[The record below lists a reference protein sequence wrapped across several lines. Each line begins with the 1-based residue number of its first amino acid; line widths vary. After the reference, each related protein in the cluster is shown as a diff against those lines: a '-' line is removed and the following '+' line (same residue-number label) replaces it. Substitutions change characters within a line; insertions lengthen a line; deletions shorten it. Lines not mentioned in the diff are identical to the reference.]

1 MRISISGSMR
11 DTMLKTQWHNRSDIK
26 RIKMRNGEKCF
37 TGLSK
42 LFGITMN
49 MASLFYVWWI
59 FCLCFSLGESM
70 ASGNGALFK
79 DSQRYNTGTAWA
91 DDWSTPSRASYS
103 VMDCATECLK
113 TTRCASLK
121 LPHGGALLWNQLPN
135 PKRDFRSTRERRH
148 LELQRE
154 TGLRYGNQS

>member
-1 MRISISGSMR
+1 MR
-11 DTMLKTQWHNRSDIK
+11 D
-26 RIKMRNGEKCF
+26 GEKCF

-113 TTRCASLK
+113 TTRCASLNY
-121 LPHGGALLWNQLPN
+121 HTGARYCEINYQTQNETSALLVKDATW
-135 PKRDFRSTRERRH
+135 SYSER
-148 LELQRE
+148 QD
-154 TGLRYGNQS
+154 